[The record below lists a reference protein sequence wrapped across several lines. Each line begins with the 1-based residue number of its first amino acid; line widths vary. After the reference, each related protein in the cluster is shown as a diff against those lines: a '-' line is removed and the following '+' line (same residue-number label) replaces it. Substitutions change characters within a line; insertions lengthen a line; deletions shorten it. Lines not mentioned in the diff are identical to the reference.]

1 MINSGEYKRFFTG
14 VILTGWVLLFLL
26 ARGAGAASYPGGV
39 TGAQPGWKEAK
50 PAYPLA
56 ASLTGGTG
64 MLRLLSPITPPKGS
78 ASVGVYTRFFI
89 SSGLIQGYNS
99 RRLEGTG
106 VFTYSITD
114 YLETAVVT
122 TGSGQQIENREIQP
136 HQSYLAQTMGDFDL
150 SVKAGYTADPA
161 LSIGA
166 EARMRISTQVND
178 IGMLGDSLSGGGRF
192 LFSFDFSE
200 VQYEKVK
207 RFPLRLL
214 FNLGYFYDRS
224 YNLAPAAQNQTA
236 QQQAQFS
243 QAAFNYALGIGTG
256 GYLGWGLGVEF
267 PQKYFTPFLEYYDE
281 LIYDRETKKFR
292 SFTQSP
298 QRITPGVRLN
308 LLENL
313 GIIVGV
319 DISAGMNK
327 AYTYSF
333 RRTVEDIA
341 AQPAPS
347 WAAIVGINYQFGA
360 RDKCPGLGIIT
371 GRISDVENKLPLENA
386 QIVFP
391 EGAASSIITNNEG
404 RYRTYQPE
412 GIIKLSATKSG
423 YFDQSGMALITRCKE
438 MELNFE
444 LKTISKAGVITGRVI
459 DKTNTPLAAVVTISS
474 AVPGPVAPKREIKK
488 EEGVAPRAA
497 TAPVVPPPARPGMA
511 PLPTAPAPALTP
523 LPPASIAPLPLA
535 PKPETEGGVAPKAV
549 TTPIAQPV
557 VKPNVP
563 AAPTPPAAQPKA
575 KPVTKPRALL
585 PGGKNMSN
593 LLGQVLPP
601 SAALRVGR
609 IITGILLVGALEG
622 GQVVA
627 QEVKPPAPA
636 PAQAEKAPAVPDQ
649 GNLSGVITSEEGQ
662 GLPAK
667 ITFDDPNISGVMAD
681 SKTGKYRVELAP
693 GSYKIKV
700 EAGGYETVEKKVN
713 IKAGETTQVELK
725 LKSLAKKKEKT
736 EAPPEK
742 GILLGTVTDPT
753 GKALPATISFEDSQ
767 IPAIKADSKTGKYRV
782 ELAPDRYKIKVEAQ
796 GYEPADKKVKVK
808 VGEETAE
815 DFQLKQLAPAPVVE
829 KGVLTGL
836 VKNEAG
842 KGLPAVIHFEDPA
855 VPEIK
860 VDPKTGGYYRTEI
873 APGKYKLTVM
883 MQGYVQVESK
893 VGVRAKEETRADFQ
907 LKAAVAAPGKGALL
921 GTITDAAGKALPA
934 VVTFDDPQ
942 IPALKTDPKTGKYR
956 GELAPGKYK
965 IKVEAQGYEPADK
978 KVKVKVEEETA
989 EDFQLKSLAPAAPEK
1004 AVLTGTVTDESGKML
1019 AATISFDDPQIP
1031 ALKTDPKTGKY
1042 RGEVKVGS
1050 YKVTVA
1056 AAGYQAGQGQV
1067 KVDKGKEVKAD
1078 FKLKLVEVAKEF
1090 PKPATVPVVA
1100 PVIAPVIAPVV
1111 AKGVMTGLVTDAAG
1125 KVLAAT
1131 VSFEDPLIPELK
1143 ADPRTGK
1150 YRGEVKVGSYKVT
1163 VAAAGYQAGQGQ
1175 VKVDEG
1181 KEVKADFKLKLVEVA
1196 KEFPKPATVP
1206 VVAPVIAK
1214 GVLLGTVTDATGKVL
1229 AATVSF
1235 DDPRVPALKADPKTG
1250 KYRGEVT
1257 LGKYKV
1263 KVEAV
1268 GYRLVEG
1275 KVEVKAKE
1283 EAQADFQLKLE
1294 IPADKGFLVGLVT
1307 DEAGKALSAV
1317 IRFDDSTVP
1326 EIKTDVKTGGYRREI
1341 APGKY
1346 KVTVLAKDYEV
1357 FEDKVRVKGGEETLA
1372 DFKLKLAPV
1381 LAKGVLLGTV
1391 TDATGKVLAATVSF
1405 DDPQVPALKT
1415 DPKTGK
1421 YRGEVAPGKYKV
1433 KVAAAGYEL
1442 AEQKVKVEKREE
1454 TQVDFQLKM
1463 TVALVSGPK
1472 PAPVKPPQA
1481 EKLERV
1487 VLATDPASGE
1497 FIRTLPAGRYRVE
1510 VEAAGFVK
1518 QARNVLIA
1526 EERETHLEIVLEPI
1540 KPPLGTLLGSVKMEK
1555 EKTPLAAIINFDQS
1569 KIPNLATDPASGN
1582 FMGSLPP
1589 GIYQAT
1595 AFSQG
1600 FLPQTKQV
1608 EIKMGEDTRV
1618 DFLLSPT
1625 EVQVELGD
1633 LRGVVSD
1640 PQGKP
1645 VQAVVSFPGA
1655 EIPNAATDPE
1665 NGKYFLKLPPGNY
1678 SVKAAASNFK
1688 SQTKNGII
1696 VANKVTELN
1705 FVLEPL
1711 QLVRL
1716 TKKKIQILEKIHFE
1730 YDKSDILAD
1739 SFPILDEV
1747 AQVLGDNPTIKLT
1760 IEGHTD
1766 IMGSHEYNMKLSQA
1780 RVDSVRNYLISKG
1793 INQDRLLAV
1802 GYGATRPIA
1811 DNATALGRAMNRR
1824 VEFVIQE

>member
-1 MINSGEYKRFFTG
+1 
-14 VILTGWVLLFLL
+14 
-26 ARGAGAASYPGGV
+26 
-39 TGAQPGWKEAK
+39 
-50 PAYPLA
+50 
-56 ASLTGGTG
+56 
-64 MLRLLSPITPPKGS
+64 
-78 ASVGVYTRFFI
+78 
-89 SSGLIQGYNS
+89 
-99 RRLEGTG
+99 
-106 VFTYSITD
+106 
-114 YLETAVVT
+114 
-122 TGSGQQIENREIQP
+122 
-136 HQSYLAQTMGDFDL
+136 
-150 SVKAGYTADPA
+150 
-161 LSIGA
+161 
-166 EARMRISTQVND
+166 
-178 IGMLGDSLSGGGRF
+178 
-192 LFSFDFSE
+192 
-200 VQYEKVK
+200 
-207 RFPLRLL
+207 
-214 FNLGYFYDRS
+214 
-224 YNLAPAAQNQTA
+224 
-236 QQQAQFS
+236 
-243 QAAFNYALGIGTG
+243 
-256 GYLGWGLGVEF
+256 
-267 PQKYFTPFLEYYDE
+267 
-281 LIYDRETKKFR
+281 
-292 SFTQSP
+292 
-298 QRITPGVRLN
+298 
-308 LLENL
+308 
-313 GIIVGV
+313 
-319 DISAGMNK
+319 
-327 AYTYSF
+327 
-333 RRTVEDIA
+333 
-341 AQPAPS
+341 
-347 WAAIVGINYQFGA
+347 
-360 RDKCPGLGIIT
+360 
-371 GRISDVENKLPLENA
+371 
-386 QIVFP
+386 
-391 EGAASSIITNNEG
+391 
-404 RYRTYQPE
+404 
-412 GIIKLSATKSG
+412 
-423 YFDQSGMALITRCKE
+423 
-438 MELNFE
+438 
-444 LKTISKAGVITGRVI
+444 
-459 DKTNTPLAAVVTISS
+459 
-474 AVPGPVAPKREIKK
+474 
-488 EEGVAPRAA
+488 
-497 TAPVVPPPARPGMA
+497 
-511 PLPTAPAPALTP
+511 
-523 LPPASIAPLPLA
+523 
-535 PKPETEGGVAPKAV
+535 
-549 TTPIAQPV
+549 
-557 VKPNVP
+557 
-563 AAPTPPAAQPKA
+563 
-575 KPVTKPRALL
+575 
-585 PGGKNMSN
+585 
-593 LLGQVLPP
+593 
-601 SAALRVGR
+601 
-609 IITGILLVGALEG
+609 
-622 GQVVA
+622 
-627 QEVKPPAPA
+627 
-636 PAQAEKAPAVPDQ
+636 
-649 GNLSGVITSEEGQ
+649 
-662 GLPAK
+662 
-667 ITFDDPNISGVMAD
+667 
-681 SKTGKYRVELAP
+681 
-693 GSYKIKV
+693 
-700 EAGGYETVEKKVN
+700 
-713 IKAGETTQVELK
+713 
-725 LKSLAKKKEKT
+725 
-736 EAPPEK
+736 
-742 GILLGTVTDPT
+742 
-753 GKALPATISFEDSQ
+753 
-767 IPAIKADSKTGKYRV
+767 
-782 ELAPDRYKIKVEAQ
+782 
-796 GYEPADKKVKVK
+796 
-808 VGEETAE
+808 
-815 DFQLKQLAPAPVVE
+815 
-829 KGVLTGL
+829 
-836 VKNEAG
+836 
-842 KGLPAVIHFEDPA
+842 
-855 VPEIK
+855 
-860 VDPKTGGYYRTEI
+860 
-873 APGKYKLTVM
+873 
-883 MQGYVQVESK
+883 
-893 VGVRAKEETRADFQ
+893 
-907 LKAAVAAPGKGALL
+907 
-921 GTITDAAGKALPA
+921 
-934 VVTFDDPQ
+934 
-942 IPALKTDPKTGKYR
+942 
-956 GELAPGKYK
+956 
-965 IKVEAQGYEPADK
+965 
-978 KVKVKVEEETA
+978 
-989 EDFQLKSLAPAAPEK
+989 
-1004 AVLTGTVTDESGKML
+1004 ML

-1050 YKVTVA
+1050 YKVTVS

-1067 KVDKGKEVKAD
+1067 KVD
-1078 FKLKLVEVAKEF
+1078 
-1090 PKPATVPVVA
+1090 
-1100 PVIAPVIAPVV
+1100 
-1111 AKGVMTGLVTDAAG
+1111 
-1125 KVLAAT
+1125 
-1131 VSFEDPLIPELK
+1131 
-1143 ADPRTGK
+1143 
-1150 YRGEVKVGSYKVT
+1150 
-1163 VAAAGYQAGQGQ
+1163 
-1175 VKVDEG
+1175 
-1181 KEVKADFKLKLVEVA
+1181 LKLVEVA

-1214 GVLLGTVTDATGKVL
+1214 GVLLGTVTDATGKIL

-1250 KYRGEVT
+1250 KYRGEVA
-1257 LGKYKV
+1257 LGKYKI

-1307 DEAGKALSAV
+1307 DETGKALSAV

-1555 EKTPLAAIINFDQS
+1555 EKTPLAAIINFDQP

-1633 LRGVVSD
+1633 LR
-1640 PQGKP
+1640 
-1645 VQAVVSFPGA
+1645 
-1655 EIPNAATDPE
+1655 DPE